1 MSEKLAMK
9 AEEYCSMGGADQ
21 WQSGEYF
28 FDSRSDHS
36 QEERRPCSKPIVL
49 RHIADIVAEQR
60 EPQWLIHKVIEKK
73 VLAVVAGKRGTFKSF
88 IVLDWAMRMAIAGHP
103 GVILSGEGGGLDRRI
118 AAWMNEHRDSTDV
131 ATIPLVALERPLNLT
146 VDAVLE
152 ELTIAIRALDRPPEF
167 IIIDTLSKFSCG
179 LDENSNPAVAAF
191 LSKLSLWLRENLGCT
206 VILVLHMGHG
216 DGTRPRGASALM
228 ANPDCEYI
236 VDRPDP
242 AKMTV
247 TVTRERFKDSPS
259 LPALAYEA
267 KLVDLGRL
275 DSYGEPVTSLAL
287 VSTDAP
293 LPTPKG
299 RGANQEKVSTA
310 LKEWHRNHPDAEH
323 VSTDDL
329 TKMCKAQRIWRN
341 RQNEVRDA
349 FVNAKI
355 FTHAVGGYIVDWKIL

>member
-1 MSEKLAMK
+1 MK
-9 AEEYCSMGGADQ
+9 AEDYYAFVEAN
-21 WQSGEYF
+21 QSQSNGHYF
-28 FDSRSDHS
+28 C
-36 QEERRPCSKPIVL
+36 EEEEQPRNKNAERPPRPIVL
-49 RHIADIVAEQR
+49 RHIAEIVAEQR
-60 EPQWLIHKVIEKK
+60 EPQWLIHKVIEKE

-88 IVLDWAMRMAIAGHP
+88 IVLDWAMRMAIDGHP

-118 AAWMNEHRDSTDV
+118 AAWMQEHRDSTDI
-131 ATIPLVALERPLNLT
+131 ASIPLVAFERPLNLT
-146 VDAVLE
+146 IDTVLE
-152 ELTIAIRALDRPPEF
+152 ELTIAIKALDRPPEF

-179 LDENSNPAVAAF
+179 LDENSNTEVAAF

-216 DGTRPRGASALM
+216 DATRPRGASALM

-236 VDRPDP
+236 VDRPDS

-287 VSTDAP
+287 VSTD
-293 LPTPKG
+293 TPPPKAKGG
-299 RGANQEKVSTA
+299 RGAD
-310 LKEWHRNHPDAEH
+310 P
-323 VSTDDL
+323 
-329 TKMCKAQRIWRN
+329 AQGN
-341 RQNEVRDA
+341 RGRDPGIAISLNEVSRA
-349 FVNAKI
+349 QAI
-355 FTHAVGGYIVDWKIL
+355 A